1 MCVSVIYLSFH
12 LQLEEQTMTQLNLH
26 VIGHGEV
33 RVDIDHLIIAGWAG
47 RDSAA
52 VEHHIAELEALGVR
66 RPTQIPCFYRVAA
79 SLLNPAES
87 IQVPGKDSSGETE
100 CVLIPSPVGLLVGL
114 GSDHTDRKVE
124 AFDVTVS
131 KQMCDKPI
139 ATSAWRFDE
148 VQGHWDRLVMRT
160 WRNRNGVRA
169 LYQEGPVTA
178 LLAPATLLA
187 KLNDSA
193 ALPAGTAMF
202 CGTQPVIGELGYGE
216 AFEMELFD
224 PVLDRSLRHV
234 YGVEPLPVAG

>member
-1 MCVSVIYLSFH
+1 
-12 LQLEEQTMTQLNLH
+12 MTQLNLQ
-26 VIGHGEV
+26 VAGHGEV
-33 RVDIDHLIIAGWAG
+33 CVSIDHLIIAGWAG

-79 SLLNPAES
+79 SLLNPEAT

-100 CVLIPSPVGLLVGL
+100 FVLIPSDIGLLVGL

-139 ATSAWRFDE
+139 AADAWRLED
-148 VQGHWDRLVMRT
+148 VLGHWDQLVMRT
-160 WRNRNGVRA
+160 WRSRDGVRE
-169 LYQEGPVTA
+169 LYQQGPVTS
-178 LLAPATLLA
+178 LLAPNTLLA

-193 ALPAGTAMF
+193 SLPAGTAMF

-216 AFEMELFD
+216 AFEMELVD
-224 PVLDRSLRHV
+224 PVLGRSLRHA
-234 YGVEPLPVAG
+234 YSVEPLPVAE

>member
-1 MCVSVIYLSFH
+1 
-12 LQLEEQTMTQLNLH
+12 MTQLNLQ
-26 VIGHGEV
+26 VTGHGQV
-33 RVDIDHLIIAGWAG
+33 CVDIDHLIIAGWAG

-79 SLLNPAES
+79 SLLNPAAS

-100 CVLIPSPVGLLVGL
+100 FVLIPSPVGLLVGL

-139 ATSAWRFDE
+139 ASSAWRFEDVRE
-148 VQGHWDRLVMRT
+148 HWDQLVMRT
-160 WRNRNGVRA
+160 WRNRGGVRE
-169 LYQEGPVTA
+169 LYQEGPVTS

-193 ALPAGTAMF
+193 ALPPGTAMF

-216 AFEMELFD
+216 VFEMELFD

-234 YGVEPLPVAG
+234 YGVEPLPVAE

>member
-1 MCVSVIYLSFH
+1 
-12 LQLEEQTMTQLNLH
+12 MTQLNLQ
-26 VIGHGEV
+26 VANHGEV
-33 RVDIDHLIIAGWAG
+33 VVDIDHLIIAGWAG
-47 RDSAA
+47 RNSAA

-79 SLLNPAES
+79 SLLNPSET

-100 CVLIPSPVGLLVGL
+100 FVLIPSSLGLLVGL

-139 ATSAWRFDE
+139 AATAWLFDE
-148 VQGHWDRLVMRT
+148 VQGHWDQLIMRT
-160 WRNRNGVRA
+160 WRTRDGART
-169 LYQEGPVTA
+169 LYQEGPVTS

-187 KLNDSA
+187 KLNESA
-193 ALPAGTAMF
+193 SLEPGTAMF

-216 AFEMELFD
+216 TFEMELFD
-224 PVLDRSLRHV
+224 PVLNRSLRHA
-234 YGVEPLPVAG
+234 YSVEPLPVAE

>member
-1 MCVSVIYLSFH
+1 
-12 LQLEEQTMTQLNLH
+12 MTQLNLH

-79 SLLNPAES
+79 SLLNPAAS
-87 IQVPGKDSSGETE
+87 IQVPGKDSSGEAE
-100 CVLIPSPVGLLVGL
+100 CVLIPSSLGLLVGL

-139 ATSAWRFDE
+139 ATSAWRFAE
-148 VQGHWDRLVMRT
+148 VEGHWDRLVMRT
-160 WRNRNGVRA
+160 WRSRGGVRA

-202 CGTQPVIGELGYGE
+202 CGTQPVIGALGYGE

-234 YGVEPLPVAG
+234 YGVEPLPVAE

>member
-1 MCVSVIYLSFH
+1 MYKGNV
-12 LQLEEQTMTQLNLH
+12 MTQLNLQ
-26 VIGHGEV
+26 VAGHGEV
-33 RVDIDHLIIAGWAG
+33 NVSIDHLIIAGWAG

-79 SLLNPAES
+79 SLLNPEAT

-100 CVLIPSPVGLLVGL
+100 FVLIPSDIGLLVGL

-139 ATSAWRFDE
+139 AADAWRLED
-148 VQGHWDRLVMRT
+148 VLGHWDQLVMRT
-160 WRNRNGVRA
+160 WRSRDGVRE
-169 LYQEGPVTA
+169 LYQQGPVTS
-178 LLAPATLLA
+178 LLAPNTLLA

-193 ALPAGTAMF
+193 SLPAGTAMF

-216 AFEMELFD
+216 AFEMELVD
-224 PVLDRSLRHV
+224 PVLGRSLRHA
-234 YGVEPLPVAG
+234 YSVEPLPVAE

>member
-1 MCVSVIYLSFH
+1 
-12 LQLEEQTMTQLNLH
+12 MTQLNLQ
-26 VIGHGEV
+26 VAGHGEV
-33 RVDIDHLIIAGWAG
+33 SVSIDHLIIAGWAG

-79 SLLNPAES
+79 SLLNPEAT

-100 CVLIPSPVGLLVGL
+100 FVLIPSDIGLLVGL

-139 ATSAWRFDE
+139 AADAWRLED
-148 VQGHWDRLVMRT
+148 VLGHWDQLVMRT
-160 WRNRNGVRA
+160 WRTRNGERE
-169 LYQEGPVTA
+169 LYQQGPVTS
-178 LLAPATLLA
+178 LLAPNTLLA

-193 ALPAGTAMF
+193 SLPAGTAMF

-224 PVLDRSLRHV
+224 PLLQRSLRHA
-234 YGVEPLPVAG
+234 YSVEPLPVAE

>member
-1 MCVSVIYLSFH
+1 MYKGNA
-12 LQLEEQTMTQLNLH
+12 MTQLNLQ
-26 VIGHGEV
+26 VAGHGSV
-33 RVDIDHLIIAGWAG
+33 TVSIDHLIIAGWAG

-79 SLLNPAES
+79 SLLSAEAS

-100 CVLIPSPVGLLVGL
+100 FVLIPSDIGLLVGL

-139 ATSAWRFDE
+139 AADAWRLED
-148 VQGHWDRLVMRT
+148 VLGHWDQLLMRT
-160 WRNRNGVRA
+160 WRTRGGVRE
-169 LYQEGPVTA
+169 LYQQGPVTS
-178 LLAPATLLA
+178 LLAPNTLLA

-193 ALPAGTAMF
+193 SLPTGTAMF

-224 PVLDRSLRHV
+224 PVLDRSLRHA
-234 YGVEPLPVAG
+234 YSVEPLPVAE

>member
-1 MCVSVIYLSFH
+1 MYKGNV
-12 LQLEEQTMTQLNLH
+12 MTQLNLQ
-26 VIGHGEV
+26 VAGHGEV
-33 RVDIDHLIIAGWAG
+33 NVSIDHLIIAGWAG

-79 SLLNPAES
+79 SLLNPEAT

-100 CVLIPSPVGLLVGL
+100 FVLIPCDIGLLVGL

-139 ATSAWRFDE
+139 AADAWRLED
-148 VQGHWDRLVMRT
+148 VLGHWDQLVMRT
-160 WRNRNGVRA
+160 WRSRDGVRE
-169 LYQEGPVTA
+169 LYQQGPVTS
-178 LLAPATLLA
+178 LLAPNTLLA

-193 ALPAGTAMF
+193 SLPAGTAMF

-224 PVLDRSLRHV
+224 PVLGRSLRHA
-234 YGVEPLPVAG
+234 YSVEPLPVAE

>member
-1 MCVSVIYLSFH
+1 
-12 LQLEEQTMTQLNLH
+12 MTQLNLQ
-26 VIGHGEV
+26 VAGHGEV
-33 RVDIDHLIIAGWAG
+33 NVSIDHLIIAGWAG

-79 SLLNPAES
+79 SLLNPEAS

-100 CVLIPSPVGLLVGL
+100 FVLIPSDIGLLVGL

-139 ATSAWRFDE
+139 AADAWRLED
-148 VQGHWDRLVMRT
+148 VLGHWDQLVMRT
-160 WRNRNGVRA
+160 WRSRDGVRE
-169 LYQEGPVTA
+169 LYQQGPVTS
-178 LLAPATLLA
+178 LLAPNTLLA

-193 ALPAGTAMF
+193 SLPAGTAMF

-224 PVLDRSLRHV
+224 PVLGRSLRHA
-234 YGVEPLPVAG
+234 YSVEPLPVAE

>member
-1 MCVSVIYLSFH
+1 MA
-12 LQLEEQTMTQLNLH
+12 QLNLQ
-26 VIGHGEV
+26 VADHGAVVVE
-33 RVDIDHLIIAGWAG
+33 ITHLIIAGWAG
-47 RDSAA
+47 RNSAA

-79 SLLNPAES
+79 SLLNPGET

-100 CVLIPSPVGLLVGL
+100 FVLIPSSLGLLVGL

-139 ATSAWRFDE
+139 AATAWRFDE
-148 VQGHWDRLVMRT
+148 VQGHWDQLIMRT
-160 WRNRNGVRA
+160 WRTRDGVRS
-169 LYQEGPVTA
+169 LYQDGPVTS
-178 LLAPATLLA
+178 LLAPDTLLA

-193 ALPAGTAMF
+193 SLAQGTAMF

-224 PVLDRSLRHV
+224 PILDRSLRHA
-234 YGVEPLPVAG
+234 YSVEPLPVAE

>member
-1 MCVSVIYLSFH
+1 
-12 LQLEEQTMTQLNLH
+12 MTQLTLQVAN
-26 VIGHGEV
+26 HGAVVVE
-33 RVDIDHLIIAGWAG
+33 IDHLIIAGWAG
-47 RDSAA
+47 RNSAA

-66 RPTQIPCFYRVAA
+66 RPTTIPCFYRVAA
-79 SLLNPAES
+79 SLLNPDES

-100 CVLIPSPVGLLVGL
+100 FVLIPSSIGLLVGL

-139 ATSAWRFDE
+139 AATAWRFDE
-148 VQGHWDRLVMRT
+148 VQGHWDQLVMRT
-160 WRNRNGVRA
+160 WRTRDGVRS
-169 LYQEGPVTA
+169 LYQEGPVTS
-178 LLAPATLLA
+178 LLSPDTLLA

-193 ALPAGTAMF
+193 SLAQGTAMF

-224 PVLDRSLRHV
+224 PVLDRSLRHA
-234 YGVEPLPVAG
+234 YSVEPLPVAE

>member
-1 MCVSVIYLSFH
+1 
-12 LQLEEQTMTQLNLH
+12 MTQLTLQVAN
-26 VIGHGEV
+26 HGAVVVE
-33 RVDIDHLIIAGWAG
+33 IDHLIIAGWAG
-47 RDSAA
+47 RNSAA

-100 CVLIPSPVGLLVGL
+100 FVLIPSSVGLLVGL

-139 ATSAWRFDE
+139 AATAWRFDE
-148 VQGHWDRLVMRT
+148 VKSHWDQLIMRT
-160 WRNRNGVRA
+160 WRTRDGVRS
-169 LYQEGPVTA
+169 LYQEGPVTS
-178 LLAPATLLA
+178 LLAPDTLLA
-187 KLNDSA
+187 KLNDNASLA
-193 ALPAGTAMF
+193 QGTAMF

-224 PVLDRSLRHV
+224 PVLDRSLRHA
-234 YGVEPLPVAG
+234 YSVEPLPVAE

>member
-1 MCVSVIYLSFH
+1 
-12 LQLEEQTMTQLNLH
+12 MTQLNLQ
-26 VIGHGEV
+26 VAGHGEV
-33 RVDIDHLIIAGWAG
+33 NVSIDHLIIAGWAG

-79 SLLNPAES
+79 SLLNPEAT

-100 CVLIPSPVGLLVGL
+100 FVLIPSDIGLLVGL

-139 ATSAWRFDE
+139 AADAWRLED
-148 VQGHWDRLVMRT
+148 VLGHWDQLVMRT
-160 WRNRNGVRA
+160 WRSRDGVRE
-169 LYQEGPVTA
+169 LYQQGPVTS
-178 LLAPATLLA
+178 LLAPNTLLA

-193 ALPAGTAMF
+193 SLPAGTAMF

-224 PVLDRSLRHV
+224 PVLGRSLRHA
-234 YGVEPLPVAG
+234 YSVEPLPVAE

>member
-1 MCVSVIYLSFH
+1 
-12 LQLEEQTMTQLNLH
+12 MTQLNLQ
-26 VIGHGEV
+26 VAGHGEV
-33 RVDIDHLIIAGWAG
+33 SVSIDHLIIAGWAG

-79 SLLNPAES
+79 SLLNPGAT

-100 CVLIPSPVGLLVGL
+100 FVLIPSDIGLLVGL

-139 ATSAWRFDE
+139 AADAWRLED
-148 VQGHWDRLVMRT
+148 VLGHWDQLMMRT
-160 WRNRNGVRA
+160 WRTRNGERE
-169 LYQEGPVTA
+169 LYQQGPVTS
-178 LLAPATLLA
+178 LLAPNTLLA

-193 ALPAGTAMF
+193 SLPAGTAMF

-224 PVLDRSLRHV
+224 PVLQRSLRHA
-234 YGVEPLPVAG
+234 YSVEPLPVAE

>member
-1 MCVSVIYLSFH
+1 
-12 LQLEEQTMTQLNLH
+12 MTQLNLN

-66 RPTQIPCFYRVAA
+66 RPTRIPCFYRVAA
-79 SLLNPAES
+79 SLLNPAPS
-87 IQVPGKDSSGETE
+87 IQVPGNHSSGETE
-100 CVLIPSPVGLLVGL
+100 IVLIPSAEGLLVGL

-139 ATSAWRFDE
+139 ASTAWRFAE
-148 VQGHWDRLVMRT
+148 VEGHWDQLVMRT
-160 WRNRNGVRA
+160 WRNRDGVRA
-169 LYQEGPVTA
+169 LYQDGPVTS

-187 KLNDSA
+187 KLDDSA

-216 AFEMELFD
+216 SFEMELFD
-224 PVLDRSLRHV
+224 PVLGRSLSHTYR
-234 YGVEPLPVAG
+234 VEPLPVAE

>member
-1 MCVSVIYLSFH
+1 
-12 LQLEEQTMTQLNLH
+12 MTQLNLQ
-26 VIGHGEV
+26 VAGHGEV
-33 RVDIDHLIIAGWAG
+33 NVSIDHLIIAGWAG

-79 SLLNPAES
+79 SLLNPEAT

-100 CVLIPSPVGLLVGL
+100 FVLIPSDIGLLVGL

-139 ATSAWRFDE
+139 AADAWRLED
-148 VQGHWDRLVMRT
+148 VLGHWDQLVMRT
-160 WRNRNGVRA
+160 WRSRDGVRE
-169 LYQEGPVTA
+169 LYQQGPVTS
-178 LLAPATLLA
+178 LLAPNTLLA

-193 ALPAGTAMF
+193 SLPAGTAMF

-224 PVLDRSLRHV
+224 PILGRSLRHA
-234 YGVEPLPVAG
+234 YSVEPLPVAE

>member
-1 MCVSVIYLSFH
+1 
-12 LQLEEQTMTQLNLH
+12 MTQLTLQVAN
-26 VIGHGEV
+26 HGAVVVE
-33 RVDIDHLIIAGWAG
+33 IDHLIIAGWAG
-47 RDSAA
+47 RNSAA

-79 SLLNPAES
+79 SLLNSAES

-100 CVLIPSPVGLLVGL
+100 FVLIPSSVGLLVGL

-139 ATSAWRFDE
+139 AATAWRFDE
-148 VQGHWDRLVMRT
+148 VKGHWDQLIMRT
-160 WRNRNGVRA
+160 WRTRDGVRS
-169 LYQEGPVTA
+169 LYQEGPVTS
-178 LLAPATLLA
+178 LLAPDTLLA
-187 KLNDSA
+187 KLNDNASLA
-193 ALPAGTAMF
+193 QGTAMF

-224 PVLDRSLRHV
+224 PVLDRSLRHA
-234 YGVEPLPVAG
+234 YSVEPLPVAE

>member
-1 MCVSVIYLSFH
+1 MYKGNV
-12 LQLEEQTMTQLNLH
+12 MTQLNLQ
-26 VIGHGEV
+26 VAGHGEV
-33 RVDIDHLIIAGWAG
+33 NVSIDHLIIAGWAG

-52 VEHHIAELEALGVR
+52 VEHHIAELEAIGVR

-79 SLLNPAES
+79 SLLNPEAT

-100 CVLIPSPVGLLVGL
+100 FVLIPSDIGLLVGL

-139 ATSAWRFDE
+139 AAHAWRLED
-148 VQGHWDRLVMRT
+148 VLGHWDQLVMRT
-160 WRNRNGVRA
+160 WRSRDGVRE
-169 LYQEGPVTA
+169 LYQQGPVTS
-178 LLAPATLLA
+178 LLAPNTLLA

-193 ALPAGTAMF
+193 SLPAGTAMF

-224 PVLDRSLRHV
+224 PVLGRSLRHA
-234 YGVEPLPVAG
+234 YSVEPLPVAE

>member
-1 MCVSVIYLSFH
+1 
-12 LQLEEQTMTQLNLH
+12 MTQLNLH

-87 IQVPGKDSSGETE
+87 IQVSGKDSSGETE

-169 LYQEGPVTA
+169 LYQEGPATA

>member
-1 MCVSVIYLSFH
+1 
-12 LQLEEQTMTQLNLH
+12 MTQLNLQ
-26 VIGHGEV
+26 VAGHGELV
-33 RVDIDHLIIAGWAG
+33 VDIDHLIIAGWAG
-47 RDSAA
+47 RNSAA

-79 SLLNPAES
+79 SLLNPAET

-100 CVLIPSPVGLLVGL
+100 FVLIPSSLGLLVGL

-139 ATSAWRFDE
+139 AASAWRFEE
-148 VQGHWDRLVMRT
+148 VQGHWDQLVMRT
-160 WRNRNGVRA
+160 WRTRDGIRA
-169 LYQEGPVTA
+169 LYQEGPVTS
-178 LLAPATLLA
+178 LLAPTTLLA

-193 ALPAGTAMF
+193 SLQPGTAMF

-216 AFEMELFD
+216 TFEMELFD
-224 PVLDRSLRHV
+224 PVLDRSLRHA
-234 YGVEPLPVAG
+234 YSVEPLPVAE

>member
-1 MCVSVIYLSFH
+1 
-12 LQLEEQTMTQLNLH
+12 MTQLNLQ
-26 VIGHGEV
+26 VANHGEIAV
-33 RVDIDHLIIAGWAG
+33 EIDHLIIAGWAG
-47 RDSAA
+47 RNQAA

-79 SLLNPAES
+79 SLLNPAQT

-100 CVLIPSPVGLLVGL
+100 FVLIPSSLGLLVGL

-139 ATSAWRFDE
+139 AASAWRFDE
-148 VQGHWDRLVMRT
+148 VQDHWDLLVMRT
-160 WRNRNGVRA
+160 WRTRDGVRS
-169 LYQEGPVTA
+169 LYQEGPVTS
-178 LLAPATLLA
+178 LLAPAALLT
-187 KLNDSA
+187 KLNESA
-193 ALPAGTAMF
+193 SLPQGTAMF

-224 PVLDRSLRHV
+224 PVLDRSLRHA
-234 YGVEPLPVAG
+234 YSVEPLPVAE

>member
-1 MCVSVIYLSFH
+1 
-12 LQLEEQTMTQLNLH
+12 MTQLNLQ
-26 VIGHGEV
+26 VANHGDV
-33 RVDIDHLIIAGWAG
+33 AVNIDHLIIAGWAG
-47 RDSAA
+47 RNHAA
-52 VEHHIAELEALGVR
+52 VEHHIVELEALGVR

-79 SLLNPAES
+79 SLLNPAPS

-100 CVLIPSPVGLLVGL
+100 FVLIPSNLGLLIGL

-139 ATSAWRFDE
+139 AASAWLFEE
-148 VQGHWDRLVMRT
+148 VQNHWDQLVMRT
-160 WRNRNGVRA
+160 WRMRDGTRT
-169 LYQEGPVTA
+169 LYQEGSVTS
-178 LLAPATLLA
+178 LLAPDALLA

-193 ALPAGTAMF
+193 SLPSGTAMF

-224 PVLDRSLRHV
+224 PVLDRSLHHA
-234 YGVEPLPVAG
+234 YSVEPLPVAE